1 MPDKTMRCE
10 SHDELVEVQALVN
23 KLKHANR
30 LLKEIPSLPKG
41 KLRDHIEDEVNGIIR
56 YDASPLKEKLKS
68 IDTFLITVN
77 DCYRLCVEIKNASAI
92 DKKVKLPP
100 NLLDSVQKII
110 SEAHTILGFKGTFS

>member
-1 MPDKTMRCE
+1 
-10 SHDELVEVQALVN
+10 
-23 KLKHANR
+23 
-30 LLKEIPSLPKG
+30 
-41 KLRDHIEDEVNGIIR
+41 VNGIIR

-77 DCYRLCVEIKNASAI
+77 DCYRLCVEIKNASIA

-110 SEAHTILGFKGTFS
+110 SEAHTILSFKGTYS